1 MKRAGDFWRW
11 FELAAKRLFDMVVSG
26 VLLIALG
33 PVIGLIGWLVKRDS
47 PGPAIYRHE
56 RIGKDGKP
64 FSVYKFRSMSV
75 GGDDRGYLEYLKQ
88 LIESEQAG
96 DGNGTPYRKMEGDGR
111 ITKVGRVLRKY
122 YLDELPQLLNVLRG
136 EMSLVGPRPHVAF
149 EVGYYS
155 AQQRRRLSVRPGLTG
170 LWQVDGKA
178 DCSFN
183 ELIALDLEYIDRWS
197 VGLDLQI
204 LLRTALLMGRGGE
217 EFWARMAKSAPR
229 RGSWRRRAPTGSGP
243 AAEAGRAAV
252 RSALAMRND
261 PGD

>member
-1 MKRAGDFWRW
+1 MKRSGVFWRRS
-11 FELAAKRLFDMVVSG
+11 ELAVKRLFDVVVSSI
-26 VLLIALG
+26 LLIVLG
-33 PVIGLIGWLVKRDS
+33 PVIGLIAWLVKRDS

-64 FSVYKFRSMSV
+64 FYLYKFRSMSV

-96 DGNGTPYRKMEGDGR
+96 HGNGTPYRKMEGDGR
-111 ITKVGRVLRKY
+111 ITRVGRLLRKY
-122 YLDELPQLLNVLRG
+122 YLDELPQFWNVLRG

-149 EVGYYS
+149 EVGYY
-155 AQQRRRLSVRPGLTG
+155 AAEQRRRLSVRPGLTG
-170 LWQVDGKA
+170 LWQVDGKS

-183 ELIALDLEYIDRWS
+183 ELIALDLDYIDHWS
-197 VGLDLQI
+197 LGLDLQI
-204 LLRTALLMGRGGE
+204 FLKTLLLMGRGGE

-229 RGSWRRRAPTGSGP
+229 QGSWRRRAPMGSGP
-243 AAEAGRAAV
+243 ATEAGRATA
-252 RSALAMRND
+252 RTALAIHNE

>member
-1 MKRAGDFWRW
+1 MKRSGETWCSSGRAV
-11 FELAAKRLFDMVVSG
+11 KRLFDLVVSG
-26 VLLIALG
+26 VLLIVLG
-33 PVIGLIGWLVKRDS
+33 PVIGLIAWLVKRDS
-47 PGPAIYRHE
+47 QGPAIYRHE

-64 FSVYKFRSMSV
+64 FSLYKFRSMSV
-75 GGDDRGYLEYLKQ
+75 GGDDRGYLEYLKR
-88 LIESEQAG
+88 LIESEQRG
-96 DGNGTPYRKMEGDGR
+96 KGNGTPYRKMEGDGR

-149 EVGYYS
+149 EVGYYT
-155 AQQRRRLSVRPGLTG
+155 AAQRRRLSVQPGLTG

-183 ELIALDLEYIDRWS
+183 ELIALDLEYIDRWGL
-197 VGLDLQI
+197 GLDFQI

-217 EFWARMAKSAPR
+217 EFWARMAKSVPR
-229 RGSWRRRAPTGSGP
+229 QGSWRRRGEASESP
-243 AAEAGRAAV
+243 AKEAGLAKARAA
-252 RSALAMRND
+252 LAIRNE